1 MDAVI
6 VGIDVAKD
14 KLDVAVRPS
23 GERLIVSRDEAGLA
37 ELRERLRK
45 LQVAIVGL
53 EATGGYETVVAA
65 SLSAAG
71 LPVVVVNPAQVRA
84 FAKALGKR
92 AKTDSIDAAVIA
104 HFIEAT
110 KPKVRPLPDEATRQ
124 LSGLVARRSQ
134 ILAMIVAEQQRKKH
148 RPNPRMLASIERLL
162 AALQKELSDLDGQI
176 REAIQT
182 SPLWREKDRL
192 MESVPGVGPAIAG
205 RLLAE
210 MPELGSLDRRQ
221 VASLAGLAPW
231 TRQSGQWKGKSFIG
245 GGRAGVRSALFMGAL
260 VAVQHNRTLKAFYE
274 RLIAA
279 GKEKMVA
286 LIAVARKLLTILNAM
301 LRDGEPWKEELEAHA

>member
-1 MDAVI
+1 M
-6 VGIDVAKD
+6 
-14 KLDVAVRPS
+14 
-23 GERLIVSRDEAGLA
+23 
-37 ELRERLRK
+37 
-45 LQVAIVGL
+45 
-53 EATGGYETVVAA
+53 
-65 SLSAAG
+65 
-71 LPVVVVNPAQVRA
+71 
-84 FAKALGKR
+84 
-92 AKTDSIDAAVIA
+92 IA

-110 KPKVRPLPDEATRQ
+110 KPNVRPLPDEATRQ
-124 LSGLVARRSQ
+124 LSDLVARRSQ

-286 LIAVARKLLTILNAM
+286 LIAVARKLLTILNAV
-301 LRDGEPWKEELEAHA
+301 LRDGEPWTEQEAYA